1 MTRRFPLRPTQRLAA
16 SSGLNEDHS
25 ALDAGAPGAGGGGGA
40 SPTAVRP
47 RAPSLWKVALSR
59 GSPMLRRKSRTS
71 NKVNLDML
79 IRRCCPLL
87 LLLALLSCR
96 TDSPNSKSV
105 TLAELQRRAA
115 RFDSV
120 ITLPVLETSP
130 AQVKSAT
137 ERIIA
142 DGNRALDR
150 IGKLD
155 PAQVSFTNTILAL
168 DNAAYELNLVAN
180 RLNLI
185 KETSTNAPLREAAT
199 EQVKRLQDWS
209 VGLDYREDVYASI
222 KAFAQTKPQLT
233 GEAKKAFDDTL
244 RDYRRAGLELPKAQR
259 NEVEK
264 LRKLLAS
271 KCTDFQTH
279 ITETKQPVRFKKA
292 ELAGVPGEFLSQTGI
307 RTGEDEYTLQAGI
320 TLQYLMVMENAKL
333 EATRKKMLSFRE
345 QMAAAKNVPLMNEI
359 VTLRQKIAAQLGYKS
374 WADYQIEPKMAKDA
388 GTAFEFLRKLE
399 RGLQPKFDAEVQSYA
414 AVKARETGDKKATI
428 HLWDWRYYSNQLK
441 KEKYTV
447 DTEALRVFFP
457 YQKALGGMF
466 EIYQKIFGIRINEMT
481 APYKWIGDLQ
491 LYAVSD
497 ATTGEPLG
505 AFYLDMFPREGK
517 YNHFAQFPII
527 DGKRLPNGKY
537 QRPVAALICNFPPPQ
552 PGKPSLLTHDE
563 VETLFHEFGHAMHTI
578 LTRAELG
585 RFSGTSVPG
594 DFVEAPSQ
602 MLESWIW
609 DKTVLDSFAADYR
622 DPSRKIPTEII
633 KQLRAAKLATI
644 ATHYRRQL
652 SFALLDMA
660 LHGPGKRGEAVD
672 CVKITNPVL
681 SDVFFPVVP
690 GTSFVA
696 SFGHL
701 AGGYDAGY
709 YGYAWADAIAQDMAT
724 VFKSSPEGF
733 LDANAGRRLRDEVY
747 APGGSRDVNESIEKF
762 LGRPRSITPF
772 LRELGIGQ

>member
-1 MTRRFPLRPTQRLAA
+1 MFLPRFFVLCTLLSFVGCKTKPN
-16 SSGLNEDHS
+16 SSS
-25 ALDAGAPGAGGGGGA
+25 
-40 SPTAVRP
+40 
-47 RAPSLWKVALSR
+47 VALSQ
-59 GSPMLRRKSRTS
+59 
-71 NKVNLDML
+71 
-79 IRRCCPLL
+79 
-87 LLLALLSCR
+87 
-96 TDSPNSKSV
+96 
-105 TLAELQRRAA
+105 LQRRAA
-115 RFDSV
+115 HFGAS
-120 ITLPVLETSP
+120 ITLPVLETTP

-137 ERIIA
+137 EKIIA

-155 PAQVSFTNTILAL
+155 PAKVTYMNTILAL
-168 DNAAYELNLVAN
+168 DNASYEINLVAN

-185 KETSTNAPLREAAT
+185 KETSTNAQLREAAT
-199 EQVKRLQDWS
+199 DQVKKLQDWS
-209 VGLDYREDVYASI
+209 VGLDYREDVYASM
-222 KAFAQTKPQLT
+222 KAFALT
-233 GEAKKAFDDTL
+233 QPKLAGEAKKAFDDTM

-259 NEVEK
+259 DEVEK
-264 LRKLLAS
+264 LRKILAS
-271 KCTDFQTH
+271 KCTDFQTQ

-292 ELAGVPGEFLSQTGI
+292 ELAGVPEDFLKQKDI

-320 TLQYLMVMENAKL
+320 TLQYLMVMENAKS
-333 EATRKKMLSFRE
+333 EATRKRMLTMRE
-345 QMAAAKNVPLMNEI
+345 QMAASKNVPLMNEI
-359 VTLRQKIAAQLGYKS
+359 VALRQKIAAKLGYKS

-388 GTAFEFLRKLE
+388 PTAFDFLRKLE
-399 RGLQPKFDAEVQSYA
+399 RGLQPKFDAELQSYA
-414 AVKARETGDKKATI
+414 AVKAKETGDKNAKI
-428 HLWDWRYYSNQLK
+428 NLWDWRYFSNQLK

-447 DTEALRVFFP
+447 DTEQLRVFFP

-466 EIYQKIFGIRINEMT
+466 EIYQKIFGIRIDEMT
-481 APYKWIGDLQ
+481 APYKWIDDLQ

-497 ATTGEPLG
+497 AQTGEPLG

-517 YNHFAQFPII
+517 YKHFAQFPII
-527 DGKRLPNGKY
+527 DGKRLPNGTY

-602 MLESWIW
+602 MLENWIW

-622 DPSRKIPTEII
+622 DPSKKIPAEII

-644 ATHYRRQL
+644 GTHYRRQL

-660 LHGPGKRGEAVD
+660 LHGPAVPGEKID
-672 CVKITNPVL
+672 CVKITNPIL
-681 SDVFFPVVP
+681 SDVFLPVIP
-690 GTSFVA
+690 GTSFIA

-724 VFKSSPEGF
+724 VFKNSPDGF
-733 LDANAGRRLRDEVY
+733 LDASAGRRLRDEVY

-762 LGRPRSITPF
+762 LGRPRSINPF
-772 LRELGIGQ
+772 LKELGIGK